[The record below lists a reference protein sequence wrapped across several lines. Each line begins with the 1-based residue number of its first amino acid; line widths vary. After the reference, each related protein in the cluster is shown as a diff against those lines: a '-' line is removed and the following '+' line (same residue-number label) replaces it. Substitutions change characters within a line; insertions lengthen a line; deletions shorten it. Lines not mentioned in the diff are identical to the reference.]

1 MIGFYGEGVS
11 DPCLGFF
18 FSLRGCPTQEEKLS
32 SSCSGTRG
40 VLHPTRVKF
49 SGATFPCLHCPPT
62 TEMMDRFG
70 ERVGKKSAKQNAIV
84 CNPQWDARLLPHLS
98 MRARR

>member
-32 SSCSGTRG
+32 SSCSGPRG

-70 ERVGKKSAKQNAIV
+70 ERVRPRWLRRCLA
-84 CNPQWDARLLPHLS
+84 
-98 MRARR
+98 MRGRQLATR